1 MAGEVSPV
9 ETSVGIWWAAAG
21 PGVEGGLRVDGNGE
35 YVGAQW
41 RGGPARAKAAE
52 ARDQGVPL
60 ACLIRWRRDHEK
72 TWHDEPCTEDVES
85 LEAWLADD
93 YTYLPF

>member
-1 MAGEVSPV
+1 VL
-9 ETSVGIWWAAAG
+9 G
-21 PGVEGGLRVDGNGE
+21 P
-35 YVGAQW
+35 
-41 RGGPARAKAAE
+41 E
-52 ARDQGVPL
+52 ARRLLRQS
-60 ACLIRWRRDHEK
+60 ANLIRWRRDHEK